1 RLRHVGSEN
10 CIRDRNK
17 DNDTIE
23 LQQVKSTSNSAK
35 NDKQKELQQIQK
47 KSIENVKD
55 DAKAES
61 IKNDSA
67 TQSRYEV
74 VMSNTNFGFN
84 TSSEDFY
91 VKVSRGNVENQYPT
105 EDMMRVKA
113 QMLALQKA
121 QMESNS

>member
-1 RLRHVGSEN
+1 MELGIRPNIDQYKEN
-10 CIRDRNK
+10 V
-17 DNDTIE
+17 TIE

-35 NDKQKELQQIQK
+35 TDEQKELQQIQK
-47 KSIENVKD
+47 KSIENAKD
-55 DAKAES
+55 DVKAES

>member
-1 RLRHVGSEN
+1 MELGIRPNIDQYKEN
-10 CIRDRNK
+10 A
-17 DNDTIE
+17 TIE

-35 NDKQKELQQIQK
+35 TDEQKELQQIQK
-47 KSIENVKD
+47 KSIENAKG

-105 EDMMRVKA
+105 EDMMRGKA
-113 QMLALQKA
+113 QMLAIQKA

>member
-1 RLRHVGSEN
+1 MGSEN

>member
-1 RLRHVGSEN
+1 MELGIRPNIDQYKEN
-10 CIRDRNK
+10 A
-17 DNDTIE
+17 TIE

-35 NDKQKELQQIQK
+35 TDEQKELQQIQK

-55 DAKAES
+55 GAKAES

>member
-1 RLRHVGSEN
+1 MELGIRPNIDQYKEN
-10 CIRDRNK
+10 A
-17 DNDTIE
+17 TIE

-35 NDKQKELQQIQK
+35 TDEQKELQQIQK

-55 DAKAES
+55 GAKAES

-105 EDMMRVKA
+105 EAMMRVKA
-113 QMLALQKA
+113 QMKALDQA
-121 QMESNS
+121 FNESNS

>member
-1 RLRHVGSEN
+1 MELGIRPNIDQFKEN
-10 CIRDRNK
+10 A
-17 DNDTIE
+17 TIE

-35 NDKQKELQQIQK
+35 TDGQKELQQIQK
-47 KSIENVKD
+47 KSIENAKD

-67 TQSRYEV
+67 TQSKYEV

>member
-1 RLRHVGSEN
+1 MELGIRPNIDQYKEN
-10 CIRDRNK
+10 A
-17 DNDTIE
+17 TIE
-23 LQQVKSTSNSAK
+23 LQQVKSTFNSAK
-35 NDKQKELQQIQK
+35 TDEQKELQQIQK
-47 KSIENVKD
+47 KSIENAKG

>member
-1 RLRHVGSEN
+1 MELGIRPNIDQYKEN
-10 CIRDRNK
+10 A
-17 DNDTIE
+17 TIE
-23 LQQVKSTSNSAK
+23 LQQVKSTYNSAK
-35 NDKQKELQQIQK
+35 TDEQKELQQIQK
-47 KSIENVKD
+47 KSIENAKD
-55 DAKAES
+55 DAKVES

>member
-1 RLRHVGSEN
+1 MELG
-10 CIRDRNK
+10 IRPNIDQYR
-17 DNDTIE
+17 DNVAVE

-35 NDKQKELQQIQK
+35 TDEQKELQQIQK
-47 KSIENVKD
+47 KSIENAKD

>member
-1 RLRHVGSEN
+1 MELGIRPNIDQYKEN
-10 CIRDRNK
+10 A
-17 DNDTIE
+17 TIE

-35 NDKQKELQQIQK
+35 TDEQKELQQIQK
-47 KSIENVKD
+47 KSIENAKD

-113 QMLALQKA
+113 QMLAY
-121 QMESNS
+121 S

>member
-1 RLRHVGSEN
+1 MELGIRPNIDQYKEN
-10 CIRDRNK
+10 A
-17 DNDTIE
+17 TIE

-35 NDKQKELQQIQK
+35 TDEQKELQQIQK
-47 KSIENVKD
+47 KSIENAKD
-55 DAKAES
+55 DAKVES
-61 IKNDSA
+61 IKNDSS

-84 TSSEDFY
+84 TNSEDFY

>member
-1 RLRHVGSEN
+1 MELGIRPNIDQYKEN
-10 CIRDRNK
+10 V
-17 DNDTIE
+17 TIE

-35 NDKQKELQQIQK
+35 TDEQKELQQIQK
-47 KSIENVKD
+47 KSIENAKG
-55 DAKAES
+55 DAKVES

>member
-1 RLRHVGSEN
+1 MELGIRPNIDQYKEN
-10 CIRDRNK
+10 A
-17 DNDTIE
+17 TIE

-35 NDKQKELQQIQK
+35 TDEQKELQQIQK
-47 KSIENVKD
+47 KSIENTKD
-55 DAKAES
+55 DAKVES

>member
-1 RLRHVGSEN
+1 MELGIRPNIDQYKEN
-10 CIRDRNK
+10 A
-17 DNDTIE
+17 TIE

-35 NDKQKELQQIQK
+35 TDGQKELQQIQK
-47 KSIENVKD
+47 KSIENAKD
-55 DAKAES
+55 DAKVES

>member
-1 RLRHVGSEN
+1 MELGIRPNIDQYKEN
-10 CIRDRNK
+10 A
-17 DNDTIE
+17 TIE

-35 NDKQKELQQIQK
+35 TDEQKELQQIQK
-47 KSIENVKD
+47 KSIENAKD
-55 DAKAES
+55 DTKAES

>member
-1 RLRHVGSEN
+1 MELGIRPNIDQYKEN
-10 CIRDRNK
+10 A
-17 DNDTIE
+17 TIE

-35 NDKQKELQQIQK
+35 TDEQKELQQIQK
-47 KSIENVKD
+47 KSIENAKD
-55 DAKAES
+55 DVKAES

-74 VMSNTNFGFN
+74 VMSNINFGFN

>member
-1 RLRHVGSEN
+1 MELGIRPNIDQYKEN
-10 CIRDRNK
+10 A
-17 DNDTIE
+17 TIE

-35 NDKQKELQQIQK
+35 TDEQKELQQIQK
-47 KSIENVKD
+47 KSIENAKD
-55 DAKAES
+55 GAKAES

>member
-1 RLRHVGSEN
+1 MELGIRPNIDQYKEN
-10 CIRDRNK
+10 A
-17 DNDTIE
+17 TIE

-35 NDKQKELQQIQK
+35 TDEQKELQQIQK
-47 KSIENVKD
+47 KSIENAKD

>member
-1 RLRHVGSEN
+1 MELGIRPNIDQYKEN
-10 CIRDRNK
+10 A
-17 DNDTIE
+17 TI
-23 LQQVKSTSNSAK
+23 
-35 NDKQKELQQIQK
+35 ELQQIQK
-47 KSIENVKD
+47 KSIENAKD
-55 DAKAES
+55 DTKAES

>member
-1 RLRHVGSEN
+1 MELGIRPNIDQYKEN
-10 CIRDRNK
+10 A
-17 DNDTIE
+17 TIE
-23 LQQVKSTSNSAK
+23 LQQVKSTFNSAK
-35 NDKQKELQQIQK
+35 TDEQKELQQIQK
-47 KSIENVKD
+47 KSIENAKD
-55 DAKAES
+55 DAKVES

>member
-1 RLRHVGSEN
+1 MELGIRPNIDQYKEN
-10 CIRDRNK
+10 A
-17 DNDTIE
+17 TIE
-23 LQQVKSTSNSAK
+23 LQQIKSTSNSAK
-35 NDKQKELQQIQK
+35 TDEQKELQQIQK

-55 DAKAES
+55 GAKAES

>member
-1 RLRHVGSEN
+1 MELGIRPNIDQYKEN
-10 CIRDRNK
+10 T
-17 DNDTIE
+17 TIE

-35 NDKQKELQQIQK
+35 TDEQRELQQIQK
-47 KSIENVKD
+47 KSIENAKG

-67 TQSRYEV
+67 TESRYEV

>member
-1 RLRHVGSEN
+1 MELGIRPNIDQYKEN
-10 CIRDRNK
+10 A
-17 DNDTIE
+17 TIE

-35 NDKQKELQQIQK
+35 TDEQKELQQIQK
-47 KSIENVKD
+47 KSIENAKD

-84 TSSEDFY
+84 TNSEDFY